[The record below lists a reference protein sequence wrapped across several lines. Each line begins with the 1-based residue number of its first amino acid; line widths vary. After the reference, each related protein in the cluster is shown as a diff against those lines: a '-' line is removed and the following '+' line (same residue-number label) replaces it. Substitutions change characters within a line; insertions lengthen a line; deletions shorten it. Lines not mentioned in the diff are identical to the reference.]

1 MTQTVLYGARETE
14 LAHAAADHDRLW
26 IPLDEL
32 ERSTGWTVKPEGI
45 CQGEICVPMPA
56 ARKTDWLDGPDGHDG
71 PDGPDREGRRL
82 DFAAFAAHLGHAV
95 ARDGERGVWSF
106 GPPADRGASS
116 ASGPVAAPDVQLP
129 DLDGKL
135 HSLSDYRGK
144 KVLLYC
150 WASW

>member
-1 MTQTVLYGARETE
+1 MAQTILYGALETE
-14 LAHAAADHDRLW
+14 AFGATADGDRLW

-32 ERSTGWTVKPEGI
+32 ERSTGWSSKPEGL
-45 CQGEICVPMPA
+45 CRGEVCVPLPA
-56 ARKTDWLDGPDGHDG
+56 ARKANWLDG
-71 PDGPDREGRRL
+71 EGRRL

-95 ARDGERGVWSF
+95 ARDDERGVWSF
-106 GPPADRGASS
+106 GPPADRGA
-116 ASGPVAAPDVQLP
+116 ASGWGPVAAPDFRLP
-129 DLDGKL
+129 DLDGQL

>member
-1 MTQTVLYGARETE
+1 MPMAQTVLYGALETE
-14 LAHAAADHDRLW
+14 LAGAAADRDRLW
-26 IPLDEL
+26 IPLDDL
-32 ERSTGWTVKPEGI
+32 ERSTGWTAKPEGL
-45 CQGEICVPMPA
+45 CRGEICVPVPA
-56 ARKTDWLDGPDGHDG
+56 ARKADG
-71 PDGPDREGRRL
+71 PDGPDGADREQRRL

-95 ARDGERGVWSF
+95 ARDEERGVWSF
-106 GPPADRGASS
+106 GPPADRGAVS
-116 ASGPVAAPDVQLP
+116 ASGPVVAPDFRLP